1 MASDASVR
9 AFKCPTCGAPLE
21 PPQGALTVK
30 CGYCGGSI
38 IVPKSLRT
46 PPPASPTPHYMWGGV
61 DLTEMVGGAMRLP
74 EVISMAESGRLDEAA
89 QLYSQITGLSHDD
102 ALTSVQS
109 MAKGQAV
116 ALVPG
121 TSSASFQPMQTSFSQ
136 STFTPTS
143 STPFYGQTF
152 DSASAPRVSTG
163 SGCSKAIVGI
173 VIAVVLIGICVAVAG
188 FLVFLNPNS
197 VGGLIS
203 NPLTG
208 SNPILSLGFAN
219 KAMSFGSE
227 GIGQGMLEDARSIGV
242 DGNGNIVVGDYSDGR
257 IQIFDPN
264 GKFVSMFSLGPKTY
278 LQAMTVS
285 HDGKIYTVYNSS
297 IFIYDE
303 SGQQVG
309 QIKSDDNHDYNDATL
324 GPDGTLY
331 ALSNDENIVRFKKDG
346 TIDLEIPNSISSIT
360 GDTDIDTHLAV
371 DGLGNMYILGNF
383 TYKVFEYSPQGK
395 FINQFGG
402 EDKGAGTDPSKF
414 QGPMT
419 LTVDGYGRIFV
430 VDIFEVKAFDSTG
443 KYLASISENDGA
455 VFGAVFDGN
464 NNLYTVSKAKVVK
477 FTVQKPGSN

>member
-21 PPQGALTVK
+21 PQQGALTVK

-46 PPPASPTPHYMWGGV
+46 PPPAAPTPHYMWGGV

-74 EVISMAESGRLDEAA
+74 EAISMAESGRLDEAA
-89 QLYSQITGLSHDD
+89 QLYSQITGLSHED
-102 ALTSVQS
+102 ALKSVQS
-109 MAKGQAV
+109 MANGQAV
-116 ALVPG
+116 TLIPG
-121 TSSASFQPMQTSFSQ
+121 TSSASFQPTQSSFSQ
-136 STFTPTS
+136 PAFTPAS

-152 DSASAPRVSTG
+152 DSTSAPRSSG
-163 SGCSKAIVGI
+163 SGCVKIVAGI
-173 VIAVVLIGICVAVAG
+173 VAVVLIAICLGVVG
-188 FLVFLNPNS
+188 FLIFSNPNS
-197 VGGLIS
+197 IGGLIS

-208 SNPILSLGFAN
+208 SNPLLSLSFAN
-219 KAMSFGSE
+219 KTMTFGSE
-227 GIGQGMLEDARSIGV
+227 GIGQGMFEDARTIGV
-242 DGNGNIVVGDYSDGR
+242 DGNGNIIVGDYSDGR

-278 LQAMTVS
+278 LQAMAVNS
-285 HDGKIYTVYNSS
+285 DGKIYIVDNSGIS
-297 IFIYDE
+297 IYDE
-303 SGQQVG
+303 NGQQVG
-309 QIKSDDNHDYNDATL
+309 QIKNDDNHDYNDVTL

-331 ALSNDENIVRFKKDG
+331 ALSNDENIVRFKQDG

-360 GDTDIDTHLAV
+360 GDTDIDTHLAA

-383 TYKVFEYSPQGK
+383 TYKVFKYSPEGK

-402 EDKGAGTDPSKF
+402 EDQGAGTDPSKF

-455 VFGAVFDGN
+455 VFGVVFDAN
-464 NNLYTVSKAKVVK
+464 NNLYTVSKTKVAK
-477 FTVQKPGSN
+477 FAVQKPSSN

>member
-1 MASDASVR
+1 MASDSSIR

-21 PPQGALTVK
+21 PQPGALTVK

-46 PPPASPTPHYMWGGV
+46 PPPSTPTTPHFMWGGV

-74 EVISMAESGRLDEAA
+74 EAISMAESGRLDEAA
-89 QLYSQITGLSHDD
+89 QLYSQITGASYED
-102 ALTSVQS
+102 ALKSVQS
-109 MAKGQAV
+109 MANGQAV
-116 ALVPG
+116 ALIPG
-121 TSSASFQPMQTSFSQ
+121 TASASFQPMQSSFSQ
-136 STFTPTS
+136 PAFTPVS

-152 DSASAPRVSTG
+152 DSTSAPRSSG
-163 SGCSKAIVGI
+163 GGCSKVVIGVIVAIVLA
-173 VIAVVLIGICVAVAG
+173 VICLAGVG
-188 FLVFLNPNS
+188 FLLLSNPS
-197 VGGLIS
+197 SIGGLIS

-208 SNPILSLGFAN
+208 SNPILSLSFAN

-264 GKFVSMFSLGPKTY
+264 GKFISMFSLGPKTY
-278 LQAMTVS
+278 LQAMAVS
-285 HDGKIYTVYNSS
+285 HDGKIYTVFNSGIS
-297 IFIYDE
+297 IYDE
-303 SGQQVG
+303 NGQQVG
-309 QIKSDDNHDYNDATL
+309 QIKNDDNHDYNDVTL

-346 TIDLEIPNSISSIT
+346 AIDLEIPNSISSIT

-383 TYKVFEYSPQGK
+383 TYKVFKYSPEGK

-402 EDKGAGTDPSKF
+402 ESQGMSNDPSKF

-430 VDIFEVKAFDSTG
+430 VDIFEVKAFDSSG

-455 VFGAVFDGN
+455 VFGAVFDSN

-477 FTVQKPGSN
+477 FTVQKPSSN